1 MLAVIRTHAHVAVGK
16 TVKHCRNSC
25 SNMVLVL
32 GLLQDCRASLLRDGA
47 PDKAHMAVRSSSP
60 DSGMYA
66 TVPAHGFKLLQ
77 CATANLNGMCFECLQ
92 VRHSFVADSKPVP
105 CITAGLLL
113 DQVSVGQLSAT

>member
-47 PDKAHMAVRSSSP
+47 PDKAHMAVRRSSP
-60 DSGMYA
+60 DSGIYA
-66 TVPAHGFKLLQ
+66 TSSCTWLQTLAVRNSKSQRHVLRVPSGEA
-77 CATANLNGMCFECLQ
+77 
-92 VRHSFVADSKPVP
+92 
-105 CITAGLLL
+105 
-113 DQVSVGQLSAT
+113 QLRC